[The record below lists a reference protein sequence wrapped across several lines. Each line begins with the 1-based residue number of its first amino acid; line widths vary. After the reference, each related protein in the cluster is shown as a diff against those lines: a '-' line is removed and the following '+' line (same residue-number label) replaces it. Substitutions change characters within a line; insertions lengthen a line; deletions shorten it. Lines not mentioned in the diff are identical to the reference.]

1 MSSSSQPL
9 PTSDDTNDNDKP
21 NGLAFML
28 RAIHADPFLLNRLKD
43 DQIVR
48 IIRDTAAEIARL
60 EALQLRAVA
69 DLDHRRRQAD
79 SVASEIALALSL
91 TENRA
96 SVLVSAANA
105 ITTRLPRMLSL
116 MDHGE
121 LDLYR
126 AMKVTEATG
135 WLSDEHAGIVDVILA
150 GRLYG
155 KNANQVRKAATYAA
169 LKTDPHGGSQR
180 TGQRGKERRIR
191 LHHNAAGVSHLS
203 VSNAPTEKATAAYMR
218 IDKVARDLKAKGE
231 ARTLDQIRA
240 DVAVDLLLSGNG
252 GEAER
257 AEVFL
262 YLDLATYLGLNED
275 PAELAG
281 HGSIPAAIARQIVN
295 GPDTTVRRI
304 ITDPLDG
311 KVLDLGKKHY
321 QLSADAEEFIRVRD
335 RECRQPG
342 CARPAQNCRIE
353 TTPSAKDLEDGDD
366 LVSYCSRHRLLK
378 NRPTWRYEVESDGT
392 LVVTTPAGDV
402 YTSTAPPLHPPRGRS
417 EPRRSSGR

>member
-1 MSSSSQPL
+1 M
-9 PTSDDTNDNDKP
+9 PTSDNSHDHDRP

-28 RAIHADPFLLNRLKD
+28 RAIHADPSLLNRLKD

-69 DLDHRRRQAD
+69 DLDLRRRQAD
-79 SVASEIALALSL
+79 SVTSEIALALSL

-96 SVLVSAANA
+96 STLVSAAKA
-105 ITTRLPRMLSL
+105 ITTRLPRMLGL
-116 MDHGE
+116 MDRGQ

-126 AMKVTEATG
+126 AMKVTDATV

-150 GRLYG
+150 GRLPG

-169 LKTDPHGGSQR
+169 SKIDQEGNSQR
-180 TGQRGKERRIR
+180 CEQRRSERQLR
-191 LHHNAAGVSHLS
+191 LHHNAAGVSQLS
-203 VSNAPTEKATAAYMR
+203 VSNAPSEKVTAAYMR
-218 IDKVARDLKAKGE
+218 VDNVARDLKAKGE

-240 DVAVDLLLSGNG
+240 DVALDLLLSGNG

-262 YLDLATYLGLNED
+262 YLDLATYLSLNND

-281 HGSIPAAIARQIVN
+281 HGPIPAAVARQIVS

-311 KVLDLGKKHY
+311 QVLELGKKHY
-321 QLSADAEEFIRVRD
+321 QLTAGAEEFIRVRD

-353 TTPSAKDLEDGDD
+353 TTSPAKGESPQNGDD

-378 NRPTWRYEVESDGT
+378 NRPSWRYEVQSDGT
-392 LVVTTPAGDV
+392 LWVTTPAGEV
-402 YTSTAPPLHPPRGRS
+402 HTSTAPPLHPPRGRS
-417 EPRRSSGR
+417 KPKRSRR